1 MKMVKNE
8 WKSLFKN
15 KILMISVIAIT
26 FIPIIYA
33 SVFDKSLWDPFGS
46 TKNLPVAVVNED
58 EPVTLLGQKV
68 DVGSQ
73 VVDNLKTNHD
83 IKWQFISK
91 EEADKGLKDMK
102 YYSVVTIPKDFSKS
116 AASIMDDDPKKME
129 ITYTTNDSYNYIA
142 GEISE
147 VAATELE
154 IQVRDQVVKSYV
166 QAIDQVATKMLGSLG
181 EAANGSEQLA
191 AGSGQLS
198 SGLIEYTTGVAQA
211 ASGSGQL
218 SQGVEQ
224 LAQGVGPL
232 SSGVNQLDDG
242 SRELSTALN
251 TIDATIQ
258 PLQSNI
264 TGIDAGLVELSQAA
278 QSMATA
284 LQNFENNLDPTTQ
297 QELSHQLAIAR
308 QELQHLVT
316 NANDLQKLS
325 IDASSVENQSAE
337 IANKV
342 NGLSSDVNGANSII
356 DAKIEEVIR
365 ANNEL
370 SEASKSTIIADLT
383 GTVDSNLA
391 TIETQLTAKI
401 ADIQTNLSELSSLSA
416 AFSKQAGEVST
427 IAQSMSDNTQT
438 IAAAIDQTEAGITQ
452 LQQATNQVPASV
464 NAQTIV
470 LQLNQLSNVLNQAA
484 VDIPKGLAR
493 VNQLAS
499 GSDQLTNGLDQL
511 QAKIPTLSNGVTQLD
526 SGALQLQSGL
536 NELDTNSPQL
546 LSGISQLQSGAKELA
561 DGLEAGVNESK
572 TVKITNK
579 TIDHFVDPT
588 GLKNDQYSKVKNYG
602 EALAPYIMSLALFV
616 GCMLFNFIYPIRK
629 ASMEGQSSRSW
640 WLSKV
645 SIGFGASSMMAL
657 IQATVMILIGL
668 PVHNIGLFY
677 FTAFVSA
684 WCYMAIVMFLAM
696 TFDNPGRFVAMILL
710 VLQLGGAGGTFPIQV
725 QGQFYQFI
733 HPYLPM
739 SYSLYAFRNAIS
751 SGISSQLL
759 IKSYT
764 VLILLILLFVSLLRY
779 SMQLLQK
786 KHMHDVSAVNDNQ
799 KLLALETTTKEDL
812 DKQIAANIKSEP
824 VKEGKKD
831 ESHKKVR

>member
-8 WKSLFKN
+8 WKNLFKN

-46 TKNLPVAVVNED
+46 TKNLPVAIVNED
-58 EPVTLLGQKV
+58 KPVTLLGQKV

-83 IKWQFISK
+83 IKWKFVSK
-91 EEADKGLKDMK
+91 KDAEKGLKDMK
-102 YYSVVTIPKDFSKS
+102 YYSIVTIPKDFSKS
-116 AASIMDDDPKKME
+116 AASILDDDPKKME

-154 IQVRDQVVKSYV
+154 IQVRDQVVKSYT

-181 EAANGSEQLA
+181 EAASGSEQLA
-191 AGSGQLS
+191 SGSSQLGT
-198 SGLIEYTTGVAQA
+198 GLTEYTNGVSQA

-218 SQGVEQ
+218 AQGVAQ

-232 SSGVNQLDDG
+232 SSGVSQLDTG

-251 TIDATIQ
+251 TINSTIQ

-284 LQNFENNLDPTTQ
+284 LQNFENNLDPATQ
-297 QELSHQLAIAR
+297 QDLAHQLAVAR
-308 QELQHLVT
+308 QQLQSLVT
-316 NANDLQKLS
+316 NANQLQAIS
-325 IDASSVENQSAE
+325 MDASGIEQQAAE
-337 IANKV
+337 IAAKV
-342 NGLSSDVNGANSII
+342 NGLSSDVGGANSAIN
-356 DAKIEEVIR
+356 AKIEEVIR

-370 SEASKSTIIADLT
+370 SDASKSAIIAELT
-383 GTVDSNLA
+383 STVDSNLA
-391 TIETQLTAKI
+391 AIETQLNTKV
-401 ADIQTNLSELSSLSA
+401 ADIQANLHELSRVSA
-416 AFSKQAGEVST
+416 EFSTKAGEVST
-427 IAQSMSDNTQT
+427 IAQSMSGNTQT
-438 IAAAIDQTEAGITQ
+438 IEAAINQTEAGIAQ
-452 LQQATNQVPASV
+452 IQQATNQVPASE

-470 LQLNQLSNVLNQAA
+470 LQLNQLSGVLNQAA
-484 VDIPKGLAR
+484 TDIPKGIAG

-499 GSDQLTNGLDQL
+499 GSNQLTNGLDQL
-511 QAKIPTLSNGVTQLD
+511 QAQLPTLSNGVAQLD
-526 SGALQLQSGL
+526 SGAGQLQSGL
-536 NELDTNSPQL
+536 TELDKNSPQL
-546 LSGISQLQSGAKELA
+546 LSGISQLQAGAKELS

-572 TVKITNK
+572 TVKITNQ

-588 GLKNDQYSKVKNYG
+588 SLKNDKYSNVKNYG

-629 ASMEGQSSRSW
+629 AAMEGQSSRSW
-640 WLSKV
+640 WLSKL

-684 WCYMAIVMFLAM
+684 WCYMSIVMFLAM
-696 TFDNPGRFVAMILL
+696 TFDNPGRFAAMILL
-710 VLQLGGAGGTFPIQV
+710 VLQLGGAGGTFPIQL
-725 QGQFYQFI
+725 QGQFYQSI

-739 SYSLYAFRNAIS
+739 SYSLYAFRDAIS
-751 SGISSQLL
+751 SGISSHLL
-759 IKSYT
+759 IKSYSILIS
-764 VLILLILLFVSLLRY
+764 LILIFVLLLRY
-779 SMQLLQK
+779 SMHILQK
-786 KHMHDVSAVNDNQ
+786 KHMQNVSAVNDNQ
-799 KLLALETTTKEDL
+799 KLLAPETTTKADL
-812 DKQIAANIKSEP
+812 DEQIAANIESESA
-824 VKEGKKD
+824 KEGKKD
-831 ESHKKVR
+831 E